1 MTRPTYIYKLIAS
14 SSPIPQPLPEDH
26 VFPLSE
32 LDATDGFMHFST
44 AVQVPRTLKR
54 FFATDASITI
64 VRINYNKVEQEIR
77 WENPKGT
84 APGEVGGDGV
94 FPHIHGRAMKASD
107 VESFVIWERG
117 DDWDAALESGKDC
130 KKRKRPVDDGTSERT
145 SVDLQ
150 EFVQKHGYNGDN
162 ASTTTTSAT
171 LNALVQKSRDR
182 KRQKKED
189 KLEAKKKT
197 ISLPKA
203 LKPAEKRKGREQT
216 LSASS
221 SASSIIPPP
230 AKRPKRTHEE
240 PPRVE
245 VEEKPLPTIP
255 EETSSLFATDEP
267 PSVVAARA
275 KLSGA
280 RFRLINESLYKSG
293 SKEAHEMMRRDPEMF
308 EEYHRGF
315 RHQVESW
322 PTNPVEHYI
331 SVLSKYPARTTIAD
345 LGCGDAA
352 MARTLTPK
360 GFNVLSFD
368 LVSDGVFVVEADI
381 CSRIPLPGSEPSA
394 GEKSSGDGQVVDVVV
409 CALSLMGTNWIG
421 CLREAW
427 RILRTDG
434 ELKIAEVAS
443 RFTDVEVFTS
453 VIAAIGF
460 KLKSKDASNTHFT
473 LFEFRKVG
481 SVGKKDK
488 EWADLLKRGGVLK
501 PEYFPGC
508 RVTTTMLS
516 CGSLNSTRIANPDS
530 ALHRHIHQ
538 APDWAHADSA
548 CGTGHDGCS
557 GAQNRSP
564 PDDPSHMDYSF
575 PYSRSSSVSTSASSI
590 DTCSEAPIYH
600 LGLFREKVT
609 LQPVEYYSKL
619 PSPPSVDM
627 VYLLDPVIATGG
639 TVCAALAMLTDWGM
653 SIKNIKLLSI
663 LASQEGI
670 DHVRAEYPELEIWV
684 GGVDATLTSPDGFI
698 SPGLGDAGD
707 RLFNT
712 L

>member
-1 MTRPTYIYKLIAS
+1 MPLAFDVPGWS
-14 SSPIPQPLPEDH
+14 VPSSP
-26 VFPLSE
+26 
-32 LDATDGFMHFST
+32 FS
-44 AVQVPRTLKR
+44 
-54 FFATDASITI
+54 D
-64 VRINYNKVEQEIR
+64 
-77 WENPKGT
+77 
-84 APGEVGGDGV
+84 
-94 FPHIHGRAMKASD
+94 
-107 VESFVIWERG
+107 
-117 DDWDAALESGKDC
+117 SGPSS
-130 KKRKRPVDDGTSERT
+130 KKRKRPVDDGVSERT

-150 EFVQKHGYNGDN
+150 EFVQKHGHDGDN
-162 ASTTTTSAT
+162 ASTTTTKTT
-171 LNALVQKSRDR
+171 LKALVQKSRDR
-182 KRQKKED
+182 KRQKRED

-203 LKPAEKRKGREQT
+203 LKPAEKRKAPENT

-240 PPRVE
+240 LPSVE

-255 EETSSLFATDEP
+255 EETSSLFATDSEP

-293 SKEAHEMMRRDPEMF
+293 SKEAHEMMRRDPRMF

-315 RHQVESW
+315 RYQVESW

-427 RILRTDG
+427 RILRSDG

-443 RFTDVEVFTS
+443 RFTDVEMFTG

-473 LFEFRKVG
+473 LFEFKKVG

-501 PEYFPGC
+501 PRPPPTMALNVLSHPVASAQLSILRRTDTTAAQFREGVKMLSLILGLEASRNLQGIEYFPGC
-508 RVTTTMLS
+508 RVTTAMLS
-516 CGSLNSTRIANPDS
+516 CGSLNSTRTQQTPIAPFTGTFIKPRIGLTPILRAGLGMTD
-530 ALHRHIHQ
+530 ALL
-538 APDWAHADSA
+538 SL
-548 CGTGHDGCS
+548 
-557 GAQNRSP
+557 
-564 PDDPSHMDYSF
+564 F
-575 PYSRSSSVSTSASSI
+575 P
-590 DTCSEAPIYH
+590 EAPIYH

-653 SIKNIKLLSI
+653 SIKSIKLLSI